1 MSSENKIEEQ
11 ESTVKIIEINGKE
24 TNENNI
30 NKTPENENLYSNR
43 FEKLKE
49 LQSLIKKESAM
60 KELCKKIYII

>member
-11 ESTVKIIEINGKE
+11 ESTIKIIEINEKE

-30 NKTPENENLYSNR
+30 NKTPENENLYLNR

>member
-1 MSSENKIEEQ
+1 MTSENKIEEQ

-30 NKTPENENLYSNR
+30 NKTPENENLYLNR

-60 KELCKKIYII
+60 KELCKNK

>member
-60 KELCKKIYII
+60 KELCKNK

>member
-11 ESTVKIIEINGKE
+11 ESTIKIIEINEKE

-30 NKTPENENLYSNR
+30 NKTPENENLYLNR

-60 KELCKKIYII
+60 KELCKNK

>member
-30 NKTPENENLYSNR
+30 NKTPENENLYLNR
-43 FEKLKE
+43 FEKLKK

-60 KELCKKIYII
+60 KELCKNK

>member
-30 NKTPENENLYSNR
+30 NKTPENENLYLNR

-60 KELCKKIYII
+60 KELCKNK

>member
-11 ESTVKIIEINGKE
+11 ESTIKIIEINGKE

-30 NKTPENENLYSNR
+30 NKTPENENLYLNR

-60 KELCKKIYII
+60 KELCKNK

>member
-11 ESTVKIIEINGKE
+11 ESTIKIIEINEKE

-30 NKTPENENLYSNR
+30 NKTPENENLYLNR
-43 FEKLKE
+43 FEKLKK

-60 KELCKKIYII
+60 KELCKNK

>member
-11 ESTVKIIEINGKE
+11 ESTVKIIEINEKE

-30 NKTPENENLYSNR
+30 NKTPENENLYLNR

-60 KELCKKIYII
+60 KELCKNK

>member
-1 MSSENKIEEQ
+1 MTSENKIEEQ

-30 NKTPENENLYSNR
+30 NKTPENENLYLNR
-43 FEKLKE
+43 FEKLKK

-60 KELCKKIYII
+60 KELCKNK

>member
-1 MSSENKIEEQ
+1 MTSENKIEEQ
-11 ESTVKIIEINGKE
+11 ESTVKIIEINEKE

-30 NKTPENENLYSNR
+30 NKTPENENLYLNR

-60 KELCKKIYII
+60 KELCKNK

>member
-11 ESTVKIIEINGKE
+11 ESTIKIIEINEKE

-60 KELCKKIYII
+60 KELCKNK

>member
-1 MSSENKIEEQ
+1 MSSENKIEEK

-30 NKTPENENLYSNR
+30 NKTPENENLYLNR

-49 LQSLIKKESAM
+49 LQLLIKKESAM
-60 KELCKKIYII
+60 KELCK

>member
-30 NKTPENENLYSNR
+30 NKTPENENLYLNR
-43 FEKLKE
+43 FEKLKK

>member
-11 ESTVKIIEINGKE
+11 ESTIKIIEINEKE

-30 NKTPENENLYSNR
+30 NKTPEKENLYLNR
-43 FEKLKE
+43 FEKLKK

-60 KELCKKIYII
+60 KELCKNK

>member
-30 NKTPENENLYSNR
+30 NKTPENENLYLNR

>member
-30 NKTPENENLYSNR
+30 NKTPENETFYLNR

-60 KELCKKIYII
+60 KELCKNK

>member
-1 MSSENKIEEQ
+1 MTSENKIEEQ

-30 NKTPENENLYSNR
+30 NR
-43 FEKLKE
+43 FEKLKK

-60 KELCKKIYII
+60 KELCKNK